1 MVDVNKTIFVSN
13 LDGSVTT
20 DIMEMLVTL
29 SSREVSIDDKK
40 RVFDLWKRRYYNID
54 VMCEFF
60 RGTLFGDGC
69 KYLDVFLETK
79 EYQNFYELAMSLDLA
94 NVDSR
99 AYYTFWILNY
109 GRDYYT
115 QLVNDAYDYDSET
128 FETMFP
134 GIKRFLGIEKPTI

>member
-1 MVDVNKTIFVSN
+1 MMDVNKTIFVSN

-20 DIMEMLVTL
+20 DLMEMLVTL

-40 RVFDLWKRRYYNID
+40 RVFDLWKRRYYNLD
-54 VMCEFF
+54 ELCEFF

-79 EYQNFYELAMSLDLA
+79 EYMNFYEMAMSLDLA

-134 GIKRFLGIEKPTI
+134 GIKRFLGIETPTV